1 MSKDNYKSIFST
13 YDPESSVG
21 TEFRRLLFNMTNNR
35 ILENGG
41 KSFLIT
47 SPSTGEGKSTVAS
60 FLALTGAV
68 HKPRK
73 TLLIDADL
81 RRPVI
86 HKMFGLKQKN
96 GLTDIIVGGAKLED
110 CAKSTEVPNLHVIT
124 SGISDW
130 NPTELFDSPAIPGLF
145 EAAKFYY
152 DLIIVDS
159 APVIPVTDPL
169 IIGTEVD
176 GLCLVVKAGAT
187 QKEVVARACELINE
201 SGARLLGVVLN
212 NVKQALPYYYNHRY
226 YGYHYTS
233 RNKHA

>member
-1 MSKDNYKSIFST
+1 MSKDDHKNIFNT
-13 YDPESSVG
+13 YDPESPVG

-35 ILENGG
+35 IIGNSG

-47 SPSTGEGKSTVAS
+47 SPSIGEGKSTVAS

-73 TLLIDADL
+73 TLLIDGDL
-81 RRPVI
+81 RRPTI
-86 HKMFGLKQKN
+86 HRMFNLDQRN
-96 GLTDIIVGGAKLED
+96 GLTDIITGGAKLED
-110 CAKSTEVPNLHVIT
+110 CAKTTEVPNLHVIT
-124 SGISDW
+124 SGVSDW

-169 IIGTEVD
+169 IIGLEVD
-176 GLCLVVKAGAT
+176 GICLVVKAGST
-187 QKEVVARACELINE
+187 QKEVVSRACELIE
-201 SGARLLGVVLN
+201 QSGARLLGVVLN
-212 NVKQALPYYYNHRY
+212 NVRQALPYYYNHKY
-226 YGYHYTS
+226 YGYHYSS
-233 RNKHA
+233 RK

>member
-1 MSKDNYKSIFST
+1 MSKDENKSIFEA

-35 ILENGG
+35 LVENGA

-47 SPSTGEGKSTVAS
+47 SPSIGEGKSTVAS
-60 FLALTGAV
+60 FLALTAAV

-73 TLLIDADL
+73 TLLIDGDL

-86 HKMFGLKQKN
+86 HKMFGLNQKM
-96 GLTDIIVGGAKLED
+96 GLTDIIVSGAKLED
-110 CAKSTEVPNLHVIT
+110 CAKKTEIPNLHIIT
-124 SGISDW
+124 SGVSDW
-130 NPTELFDSPAIPGLF
+130 NPTELFDSPSIPGLF

-152 DLIIVDS
+152 DLIIIDS

-169 IIGTEVD
+169 ILGAEVD
-176 GLCLVVKAGAT
+176 GICLVVKAGAT
-187 QKEVVARACELINE
+187 QKEVVTRACDLINQ
-201 SGARLLGVVLN
+201 SHARLLGVVLN
-212 NVKQALPYYYNHRY
+212 NVKQALPYYYNHKY

-233 RNKHA
+233 RE